1 MDAARRPSRAHGD
14 KPTNTESLSSSPA
27 QLAAPESADLNELRC
42 EWRAVLI
49 AVSRQGSAATC

>member
-14 KPTNTESLSSSPA
+14 KPTNTENGPRLQRSWLPQNPPTSMS
-27 QLAAPESADLNELRC
+27 C
-42 EWRAVLI
+42 AVNGGGFI